1 MKRTWRALKSKPG
14 VILILA
20 ALWAFSGGCSVVKP
34 SRTIVQAVP
43 DMAVGE
49 GAESRGSQDKT
60 PLEAPADIASEA
72 RTEASDAQ
80 GEAQPN
86 GSKMPVVQ
94 VTPPTSD
101 AGVTDTGKT
110 SAAGKSLVEGESNP
124 PGLIARSENAV
135 TQTERDALYKAL
147 GFELDE
153 LIQLLD
159 RLDNVQ
165 ESDLNLDE
173 FEE

>member
-1 MKRTWRALKSKPG
+1 ML
-14 VILILA
+14 LILA
-20 ALWAFSGGCSVVKP
+20 ALVAFSGGCSGLKP
-34 SRTIVQAVP
+34 SRTIVEAVP
-43 DMAVGE
+43 DTAVGE
-49 GAESRGSQDKT
+49 GAESRGSQDKA
-60 PLEAPADIASEA
+60 PLEAPADAP
-72 RTEASDAQ
+72 R
-80 GEAQPN
+80 EAQPN
-86 GSKMPVVQ
+86 GSEMPVAQ
-94 VTPPTSD
+94 GTPPTSD

-110 SAAGKSLVEGESNP
+110 SAAGKSVVEGESNP
-124 PGLIARSENAV
+124 PALISKSENAV

>member
-1 MKRTWRALKSKPG
+1 M
-14 VILILA
+14 
-20 ALWAFSGGCSVVKP
+20 
-34 SRTIVQAVP
+34 
-43 DMAVGE
+43 
-49 GAESRGSQDKT
+49 
-60 PLEAPADIASEA
+60 
-72 RTEASDAQ
+72 
-80 GEAQPN
+80 
-86 GSKMPVVQ
+86 
-94 VTPPTSD
+94 
-101 AGVTDTGKT
+101 
-110 SAAGKSLVEGESNP
+110 VEGESNP
-124 PGLIARSENAV
+124 PALISKSENAV